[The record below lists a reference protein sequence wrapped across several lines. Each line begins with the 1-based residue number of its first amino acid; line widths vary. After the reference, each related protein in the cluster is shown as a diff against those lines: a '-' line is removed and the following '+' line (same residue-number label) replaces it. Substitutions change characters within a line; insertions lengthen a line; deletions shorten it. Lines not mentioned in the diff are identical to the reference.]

1 MSNGGRD
8 GLGSMPLRVAIIPA
22 RGGSKRIPHK
32 NIKPFA
38 GQPIIGYSIE
48 AAKECGLF
56 DRIIVSTD
64 DEEIASV
71 ARSFGAEIPFLRPKT
86 LADDFTGTN
95 AVVKHAINWLAD
107 QGSSVDYACCIYA
120 TAPFLQPKYLIEGY
134 QKLVAANSSFAFSVT
149 GFRFP
154 ILRARRLSG
163 IGAVEAMFPEHIFT
177 RSQDL
182 EEAYHDA
189 GQFYWGKS
197 EAFLHDEV
205 LFSPASVAVV
215 LPRHLVQDIDTPQD
229 WVEAELMYHACQC
242 ATERSL

>member
-1 MSNGGRD
+1 MGSGRRDTPGG
-8 GLGSMPLRVAIIPA
+8 MPLKVAIIPA

-38 GQPIIGYSIE
+38 GKPIIGYSIE

-56 DRIIVSTD
+56 DRVIVSTD

-120 TAPFLQPKYLIEGY
+120 TAPFLKPEYLVEGY
-134 QKLVAANSSFAFSVT
+134 RKLVAADSSFAFSVT

-154 ILRARRLSG
+154 VLRALTLSG
-163 IGAVEAMFPEHIFT
+163 SGAVGAMFPEHIFT

-189 GQFYWGKS
+189 GQFYWGKG
-197 EAFLHDEV
+197 EAFLRDEV

-229 WVEAELMYHACQC
+229 WYEAELMFHACRF
-242 ATERSL
+242 AAERS

>member
-1 MSNGGRD
+1 MSSGGQ
-8 GLGSMPLRVAIIPA
+8 GSLKETPLKVAVIPA

-32 NIKPFA
+32 NIKLFA
-38 GQPIIGYSIE
+38 GQPIIGYSIQ

-107 QGSSVDYACCIYA
+107 EGSSVDYACCIYA
-120 TAPFLQPKYLIEGY
+120 TAPFLKSKYLIEGY
-134 QKLVAANSSFAFSVT
+134 QKLVAAKSSFAFSVT

-154 ILRARRLSG
+154 IQRALRLDSSG
-163 IGAVEAMFPEHIFT
+163 SVDAMFPEHIYT

-197 EAFLHDEV
+197 EAFLRDEV
-205 LFSPASVAVV
+205 MFSPASVAVV

-229 WVEAELMYHACQC
+229 WYEAELMFRACQS
-242 ATERSL
+242 ERS